1 MNTSENNFSVKS
13 ITRLIEEFNKL
24 PGIGPRS
31 AQKLAYHLIRNSK
44 EDAKAL
50 ADSIVEVVS
59 SVVFCEYCQDITQQ
73 SPCSICTDPGR
84 DSTVI
89 CVVEDPIDVLAIERS
104 SAFSGRYHVFHG
116 LLSPMDGIGPDKLR
130 IRELLERLKK
140 GDVKEVLIATNP
152 TLEGEATAMYVKG
165 LIAPLGVLVTRLA
178 RGLPSGTDLEF
189 ADSITLARALEGRQE
204 F

>member
-1 MNTSENNFSVKS
+1 MSQNNFSVKS

-44 EDAKAL
+44 EDARAL

-73 SPCSICTDPGR
+73 SPCSICTDPVR
-84 DSTVI
+84 DKAVI
-89 CVVEDPIDVLAIERS
+89 CVVEDPLDVLAIERS

-130 IRELLERLKK
+130 IRELLERLKQ
-140 GDVKEVLIATNP
+140 GEVKEVLIATNP

-189 ADSITLARALEGRQE
+189 ADSVTLARALEGRQE

>member
-1 MNTSENNFSVKS
+1 MSQNNFSVKS

-44 EDAKAL
+44 EDARAL

-73 SPCSICTDPGR
+73 SPCSICADPGR

-89 CVVEDPIDVLAIERS
+89 CVVEDPLDVLAIERS

-130 IRELLERLKK
+130 IRELLERLKQ
-140 GDVKEVLIATNP
+140 GEVKEVLIATNP

-189 ADSITLARALEGRQE
+189 ADSVTLARALEGRQE

>member
-1 MNTSENNFSVKS
+1 MSQNSFSAKS

-31 AQKLAYHLIRNSK
+31 AQKLAYHLIRNSQ
-44 EDAKAL
+44 EDARAL
-50 ADSIVEVVS
+50 AESIVEVVS
-59 SVVFCEYCQDITQQ
+59 SVVFCEYCQNITQQ
-73 SPCSICTDPGR
+73 SPCSICIDPGR
-84 DSTVI
+84 DNAVI
-89 CVVEDPIDVLAIERS
+89 CVVEDPLDVLAIERS
-104 SAFSGRYHVFHG
+104 SAFVGKYHVFHG
-116 LLSPMDGIGPDKLR
+116 LLSPMDGIGPEKLR
-130 IRELLERLKK
+130 IRELLERLKQ

-165 LIAPLGVLVTRLA
+165 LIGPLGILVTRLA

-189 ADSITLARALEGRQE
+189 ADSVTLARALEGRQE

>member
-1 MNTSENNFSVKS
+1 MSQNSFSAKS

-31 AQKLAYHLIRNSK
+31 AQKLAYHLIRNSE
-44 EDAKAL
+44 EDARAL
-50 ADSIVEVVS
+50 AESIVEVVS
-59 SVVFCEYCQDITQQ
+59 SVVFCEYCQNITQK
-73 SPCSICTDPGR
+73 SPCSICMDPAR
-84 DSTVI
+84 DNAVI
-89 CVVEDPIDVLAIERS
+89 CAVEDPLDVLAIERS
-104 SAFSGRYHVFHG
+104 SAFTGKYHVFHG
-116 LLSPMDGIGPDKLR
+116 LLSPMDGIGPEKLR
-130 IRELLERLKK
+130 IRELLERLKQS
-140 GDVKEVLIATNP
+140 DIKELLIATNP

-189 ADSITLARALEGRQE
+189 ADSVTLARALEGRQE

>member
-1 MNTSENNFSVKS
+1 MSQNNFSVKS

-44 EDAKAL
+44 EDARAL

-73 SPCSICTDPGR
+73 SPCSICTDPVR
-84 DSTVI
+84 EKAVI
-89 CVVEDPIDVLAIERS
+89 CVVEDPLDVLAIERS

-130 IRELLERLKK
+130 IRELLERLKQ
-140 GDVKEVLIATNP
+140 GEVKEVLIATNP

-189 ADSITLARALEGRQE
+189 ADSVTLARALEGRQE